1 MNLRLWNLSA
11 RENANLYVFIGVLF
25 VVGAVFGVLLV
36 HALTFEQQQ
45 ELAQRL
51 GTYLASARDPAA
63 AAVNGA
69 DAFRESFFFYF
80 KWLALIWLLGVS
92 VIGLPFVLVLDFL
105 KGVLIGFTLGLLT
118 QEWAWRGVLV
128 FCAAVVPQNALVVP
142 ALIIASVSAARFAHF
157 VVRERLFRRKGRLLP
172 PFLAHTAAA
181 AFMLAMLCLAALLEA
196 YLSPMLLEKSA
207 PQAAASLQSVL
218 NFVPR
223 F

>member
-1 MNLRLWNLSA
+1 MRVKLWNLSA

-45 ELAQRL
+45 ELTERL
-51 GTYLASARDPAA
+51 GAYMKSARETGAEM
-63 AAVNGA
+63 NEA
-69 DAFRESFFFYF
+69 DAFRESFSFYF

-92 VIGLPFVLVLDFL
+92 VIGLPFVLLLDFL
-105 KGVLIGFTLGLLT
+105 KGILIGFTLGLLT

-128 FCAAVVPQNALVVP
+128 FCTAVVPQNALVVP
-142 ALIIASVSAARFAHF
+142 ALIVASVSAARFAHF

-181 AFMLAMLCLAALLEA
+181 AFMLAMLGLAALLEA
-196 YLSPMLLEKSA
+196 YLSPILLEMSV
-207 PQAAASLQSVL
+207 PQAAAALRPV
-218 NFVPR
+218 FDFAPR